1 MFGKFVIKLHGH
13 VVIELPTGSLLCV
26 TPPEIA
32 MEHINFIRDSSVE
45 KLIINNRL
53 PTKSFSLVKE
63 NLVEKFV
70 SYENE
75 FDLARLLGDVAKVG
89 RIQAQKN
96 LIAND
101 FLKYIKRET
110 GRNDPCFCGSGLK
123 YKQCCGKNL

>member
-1 MFGKFVIKLHGH
+1 MFGKFILKLHAH

-26 TPPEIA
+26 TPPEISL
-32 MEHINFIRDSSVE
+32 EYINFVRDSSVD

-63 NLVEKFV
+63 QVVEKFV
-70 SYENE
+70 AYENE
-75 FDLARLLGDVAKVG
+75 SDSARLAGDVAKFEH
-89 RIQAQKN
+89 IQAQKG

-101 FLKYIKRET
+101 FLKYVKRET

-123 YKQCCGKNL
+123 CKQCCGKNL